1 MHSDDEN
8 DMIKCSVLPTS
19 NQDQDCAI
27 MVNRIF
33 VIFKPVFFNVI
44 LDFQCCDFFFDV
56 IGMRLFHLILQIRDF
71 SLIQNKMS
79 KHMRSLGKKIKGKK
93 KVEDKDQ
100 DSA

>member
-1 MHSDDEN
+1 MWFWIS
-8 DMIKCSVLPTS
+8 SV
-19 NQDQDCAI
+19 
-27 MVNRIF
+27 
-33 VIFKPVFFNVI
+33 VI
-44 LDFQCCDFFFDV
+44 FFDV

-100 DSA
+100 DSAWAACNIYQFIRFFFLYLYWSSIAFLAYI